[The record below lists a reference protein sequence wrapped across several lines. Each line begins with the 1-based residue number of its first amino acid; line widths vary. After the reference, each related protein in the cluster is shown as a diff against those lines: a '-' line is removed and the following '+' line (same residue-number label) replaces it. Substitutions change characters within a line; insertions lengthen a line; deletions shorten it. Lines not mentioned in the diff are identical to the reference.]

1 MAKFTGA
8 LASFKFDS
16 TEYFCLQNYSW
27 SGSVQEAVSQC
38 SGSSGAVTYRSVG
51 ATEDTFTFDIPLEA
65 GSTGVTIATAL
76 KRGEVGAFEFHPQ
89 DEVTG
94 YLEFSGSNAIITQ
107 SNLAGGSS
115 EHAVLSIT
123 IGIDGALTIQGVSA

>member
-8 LASFKFDS
+8 LSSFSFAS

-38 SGSSGAVTYRSVG
+38 SGSSGAVTYRTAG

-65 GSTGVTIATAL
+65 GSTGVTIASAL
-76 KRGEVGAFEFHPQ
+76 KRGSSGAFEFHPE
-89 DEVTG
+89 DDATG
-94 YLEFSGSNAIITQ
+94 YLEFTATHAIVTQ
-107 SNLAGGSS
+107 SNLSGGSS

-123 IGIDGALTIQGVSA
+123 IGIDGALTIQGAS